1 MGYTKVMTNSTQEL
15 PNIFSRQPDV
25 QFDAM
30 ERLLE
35 AAKLDMEGSREVRVP
50 SNDILFGENNGIIGI
65 AVDTRESTLDPIP
78 QVNPLTH
85 YSMLQ
90 SCRMAKLDSNIPWR
104 LRQAGRLDLA
114 IDNLN
119 VLFPKDKN
127 DKKTLLINQFGA
139 VRAINGADYSR
150 LWDYK
155 MFEQVTRMLIPSGF
169 IPAKT
174 ANGCGQLLRA
184 GQTALFRGDQTSF
197 GFFFTNEAVQAT
209 DLGALRQGIMIWN
222 SEVGARSFGFST
234 FYFRED
240 SGTFLI
246 WDRLQEKRKRFVH
259 RGDIS
264 HGFREYLGTVRH
276 ASTVATG
283 SREQDFAI
291 FNKSAQT
298 PFAASFDEAVEKL
311 NKYFDMPIGQAIAV
325 VKASRLPQNNSGPD
339 LSVWRI
345 SLGIAYEAAQTS
357 RAESMVD
364 DSVVANKVIS
374 RLVK

>member
-1 MGYTKVMTNSTQEL
+1 MSYTKVMSNSTQEL
-15 PNIFSRQPDV
+15 PNIFTRQPDA
-25 QFDAM
+25 QFNAM
-30 ERLLE
+30 ETLLE
-35 AAKLDMEGSREVRVP
+35 SAKMDMEGSREVKIP
-50 SNDILFGENNGIIGI
+50 SNDILFGENAGVIGI
-65 AVDTRESTLDPIP
+65 AVDTRESNLDPMP
-78 QVNPLTH
+78 AVSPLTH

-127 DKKTLLINQFGA
+127 DRKTLLINQQGA

-155 MFEQVTRMLIPSGF
+155 MFEAITRLLIPSGF
-169 IPAKT
+169 IPAKVI
-174 ANGCGQLLRA
+174 NGCGQLLRA

-197 GFFFTNEAVQAT
+197 GFFFTDDAVHVT
-209 DLGALRQGIMIWN
+209 ELGAFRQGIMIWN

-259 RGDIS
+259 RGNINA
-264 HGFREYLGTVRH
+264 GFREYLTTVRN
-276 ASTVATG
+276 ASTVATT
-283 SREQDFAI
+283 SREQDLST
-291 FNKSAQT
+291 FNKAAQT
-298 PFAASFDEAVEKL
+298 PFAATFDEAVEKL
-311 NKYFDMPIGQAIAV
+311 NKYFDMPIGQATAV

-345 SLGIAYEAAQTS
+345 SLGIAHEAAQTA

-364 DSVVANKVIS
+364 DSAMASRVIS
-374 RLVK
+374 KMVK